1 MRRVLS
7 VESGSNG
14 PHSANGSVLRH
25 AAKRPREEVVAVTKR
40 SAKEVLEYL
49 AERVRRIESETHN
62 VAEVLE
68 RMAERLPTPPP
79 MAEE

>member
-1 MRRVLS
+1 M
-7 VESGSNG
+7 
-14 PHSANGSVLRH
+14 P
-25 AAKRPREEVVAVTKR
+25 KR

-68 RMAERLPTPPP
+68 RMAERLPTPP